1 VEEAG
6 FDGMTWLNPPL
17 ASARHGDTLA
27 VTTRNATDFWQDT
40 FYGFRRHSG
49 HFLYKT
55 ISGDFTASVKFIGR
69 YEALYDQAGLM
80 IRSDDTHW
88 VKAGIEYTDGARF
101 LSTVVTNGSSDW
113 SVFPFQAPS
122 QEVSI
127 RLTRHGEAIRVQVE
141 DPDSGQWKMT
151 RLGYLEPIREIQ
163 VGVMCCSPEREGF
176 EVAFRDFR
184 IGPAIDRTLHEA
196 DHN

>member
-1 VEEAG
+1 MHDVDFE
-6 FDGMTWLNPPL
+6 TLSWLNPPRT
-17 ASARHGDTLA
+17 AMRDGATLT
-27 VTTRNATDFWQDT
+27 VTTRNATDFWHDT

-49 HFLYKT
+49 HFLHKT
-55 ISGDFTASVKFIGR
+55 VRGDFTASVKFIGR
-69 YEALYDQAGLM
+69 FEALYDQAGLM

-101 LSTVVTNGSSDW
+101 LSSVVTNGFSDW

-127 RLTRHGEAIRVQVE
+127 RLTRHAEAIRVQVE
-141 DPDSGQWKMT
+141 DPIDGKWHMT
-151 RLGYLEPIREIQ
+151 RLGYLAPTEEIE

-176 EVAFRDFR
+176 EVTFKDFR
-184 IGPAIDRTLHEA
+184 IAPAIDRRLHEA
-196 DHN
+196 E